1 MKNSFSYQQSLPLK
15 LRPSLDRHDFI
26 VGESN
31 KEAVNW
37 IDSYSIWKYN
47 GLIIIG
53 PNSSGKSHLVST
65 LKHKTNCIVLKSNDI
80 NKEKIDLLNLRDLVI
95 ENIEEINNYNFF
107 LHTINLLKEKKFKVI
122 LTSRVAIQDM
132 NIKLNDLRSRLLAL
146 PSTKILLPTDDV
158 LKGIII
164 KLSKDKG
171 LSLNNSTINFIVSH
185 IERSYI
191 AIHTFIDKLDRLA
204 LENKK
209 KITIPFIKKLL
220 EK

>member
-1 MKNSFSYQQSLPLK
+1 
-15 LRPSLDRHDFI
+15 
-26 VGESN
+26 
-31 KEAVNW
+31 
-37 IDSYSIWKYN
+37 
-47 GLIIIG
+47 
-53 PNSSGKSHLVST
+53 
-65 LKHKTNCIVLKSNDI
+65 
-80 NKEKIDLLNLRDLVI
+80 
-95 ENIEEINNYNFF
+95 
-107 LHTINLLKEKKFKVI
+107 
-122 LTSRVAIQDM
+122 M
-132 NIKLNDLRSRLLAL
+132 NIKLRDLRSRLLAL

-185 IERSYI
+185 IERSYK